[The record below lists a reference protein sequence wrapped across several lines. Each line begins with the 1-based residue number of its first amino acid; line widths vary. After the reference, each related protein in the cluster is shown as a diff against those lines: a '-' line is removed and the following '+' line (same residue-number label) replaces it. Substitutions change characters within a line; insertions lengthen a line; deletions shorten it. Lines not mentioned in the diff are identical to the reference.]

1 MDNKEQ
7 KRPGLYTAGLV
18 LGIIALC
25 MFLNPIIA
33 FICGMLALIFG
44 AVTYNK
50 VKKKA
55 PIILGLLG
63 MIIAITEVVLLIV
76 FMGQIKDS
84 LRDKGKKVI
93 KNAGTEFVETVKEEV
108 REQKDDLSD
117 ETKEDINEAIRD
129 VEDSLRESFGV
140 DIR

>member
-1 MDNKEQ
+1 MENKEQ
-7 KRPGLYTAGLV
+7 KIPGLYTAGLV
-18 LGIIALC
+18 LGIVALC

-44 AVTYNK
+44 TVTYNK

-63 MIIAITEVVLLIV
+63 MIIAITEIVLL
-76 FMGQIKDS
+76 FMYMDQIKES
-84 LRDKGKKVI
+84 IKEKSKRVI

-108 REQKDDLSD
+108 REQKDEFSD
-117 ETKEDINEAIRD
+117 ESKEEIDKAII
-129 VEDSLRESFGV
+129 EIEKSLKEVIDR
-140 DIR
+140 